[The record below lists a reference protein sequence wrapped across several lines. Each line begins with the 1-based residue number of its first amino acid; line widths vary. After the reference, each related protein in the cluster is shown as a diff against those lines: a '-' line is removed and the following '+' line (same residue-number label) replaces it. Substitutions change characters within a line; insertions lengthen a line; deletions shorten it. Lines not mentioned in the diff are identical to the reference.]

1 MRENAFEQDKKK
13 RRLKGWSACQQLGP
27 VPEASWCVV
36 SAGAA
41 CGFGIRPK
49 ISRPAAAEVSSRT
62 REKKTSATQ
71 GKMDTMVKWL
81 ELTSFVAKIWVKDEN
96 NDRDIQFAH
105 SSKETTKSPSL
116 NYFQEY

>member
-1 MRENAFEQDKKK
+1 M
-13 RRLKGWSACQQLGP
+13 KGLIGLPTTGPSARGF
-27 VPEASWCVV
+27 WCVV

-49 ISRPAAAEVSSRT
+49 ICRPAAAEVSSRT
-62 REKKTSATQ
+62 QEKKTSATQ

-105 SSKETTKSPSL
+105 SSKKTKKQPNPL
-116 NYFQEY
+116 R

>member
-1 MRENAFEQDKKK
+1 MRCFSW
-13 RRLKGWSACQQLGP
+13 RRLWLRHS
-27 VPEASWCVV
+27 
-36 SAGAA
+36 
-41 CGFGIRPK
+41 
-49 ISRPAAAEVSSRT
+49 AAEVSSRT
-62 REKKTSATQ
+62 QEKKTSATQ

-105 SSKETTKSPSL
+105 SSKKNKETTKSPSL